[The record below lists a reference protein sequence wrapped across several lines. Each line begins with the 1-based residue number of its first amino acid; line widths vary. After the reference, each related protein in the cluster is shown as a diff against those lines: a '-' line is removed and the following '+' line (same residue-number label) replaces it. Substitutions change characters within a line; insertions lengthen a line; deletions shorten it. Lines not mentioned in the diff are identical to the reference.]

1 MLKTYGGS
9 LLIRENSSIQ
19 ISYPHPLFQ
28 ALDNVANRHS
38 PHSRKIKLVAT
49 LSTPPPHTRSQ
60 FDLLAPLRL
69 WHLSSLDAPTVA
81 VSWTLAF
88 AWAAHVNLPIWV
100 PIALA
105 LAAWSVYIGDR
116 LLDARIARTPLR
128 ARHRFH
134 WKHRRIFLPVA
145 IAAGLGAIAIA
156 LHSMPTAARTR
167 DSVLAVA
174 ALAYFASVHNP
185 RRLPFPNLR
194 LPKELL
200 VGILFTLACAT
211 PAWVRAPSHHF
222 DLLLPN
228 LIFIVLAWLNCHA
241 IEAWE
246 SQPESRPA
254 QISQFSATLA
264 VIALLSAAVAATFHH
279 SRPAALLATV
289 ALSAALL
296 ALLDQCRHRLTPIAL
311 RAAADL
317 VLLTPLVLLVFP
329 VS

>member
-1 MLKTYGGS
+1 
-9 LLIRENSSIQ
+9 
-19 ISYPHPLFQ
+19 
-28 ALDNVANRHS
+28 
-38 PHSRKIKLVAT
+38 
-49 LSTPPPHTRSQ
+49 
-60 FDLLAPLRL
+60 LRL

-81 VSWTLAF
+81 VVWTLAF
-88 AWAAHVNLPIWV
+88 AWMAHATLPIWV

-134 WKHRRIFLPVA
+134 WKHRRIFLPLA
-145 IAAGLGAIAIA
+145 IAAGLGAIAIT
-156 LHSMPTAARTR
+156 LHSMPATARTR

-185 RRLPFPNLR
+185 RRLPFPDLR

-200 VGILFTLACAT
+200 VGIIFTLACAT

-222 DLLLPN
+222 DLLFSN

-246 SQPESRPA
+246 SKPESRQP
-254 QISQFSATLA
+254 QISQFAATLT
-264 VIALLSAAVAATFHH
+264 VVTLITAAVAVALQHF
-279 SRPAALLATV
+279 RPAALLATA
-289 ALSAALL
+289 ALSATLL
-296 ALLDQCRHRLTPIAL
+296 VLLDQRRHHLTPTAL
-311 RAAADL
+311 RAVADL
-317 VLLTPLVLLVFP
+317 VLLTPLILLMFP